1 MRRRPSRLYQR
12 RPVQTSES
20 VSSLSQSQQ
29 ESPVFGASQINSWS
43 QQNSLQLAQASPE
56 GSELE
61 NLSSRTSQP
70 RDPST
75 ETEVSQPAP
84 EGVSEEPFA
93 WTTRAADA
101 LLRVRFES
109 MAYRFGGAKSS
120 AQLRAAW
127 IMVAAEVSRLGG
139 IVIKYMQKQYTEY
152 RVDQCD
158 TGNRTEISLREPACY
173 GTMCEVWGNMTGMQS
188 EAFYS
193 SDTRLQQQPA
203 PDNTAENAADNT
215 GNTEGG
221 NSSSG
226 QDEAGIGRQRT
237 GSDTSS
243 SDRRQGWRANRPSK
257 RHKTVT
263 LAEGM
268 LAEHDGMLEIAEAFT
283 ASKAPAPP
291 ATTNTNNAILQSLH
305 TLTESVQA
313 QTNILT
319 QLVHL
324 VTAANTDTRNQQ
336 HPSLNNNTSTQQS

>member
-1 MRRRPSRLYQR
+1 
-12 RPVQTSES
+12 
-20 VSSLSQSQQ
+20 
-29 ESPVFGASQINSWS
+29 
-43 QQNSLQLAQASPE
+43 
-56 GSELE
+56 
-61 NLSSRTSQP
+61 
-70 RDPST
+70 
-75 ETEVSQPAP
+75 
-84 EGVSEEPFA
+84 
-93 WTTRAADA
+93 
-101 LLRVRFES
+101 
-109 MAYRFGGAKSS
+109 MAYRFSGAKSS

-139 IVIKYMQKQYTEY
+139 IVVSPTQCKSKIKYMQKQYTEY
-152 RVDQCD
+152 RVDQRD
-158 TGNRTEISLREPACY
+158 TGNRTEIPLREPASY

-193 SDTRLQQQPA
+193 SDTRLRQQPA

-215 GNTEGG
+215 GDTEGG

-237 GSDTSS
+237 GSATSS
-243 SDRRQGWRANRPSK
+243 SDRRQGWRANHPSK
-257 RHKTVT
+257 RHKTLT

-268 LAEHDGMLEIAEAFT
+268 LAVHDGMLEIAEAFT
-283 ASKAPAPP
+283 ASKEPATP
-291 ATTNTNNAILQSLH
+291 ATTNTNNEILQSLH

-336 HPSLNNNTSTQQS
+336 QPSLNNNTSTQQS